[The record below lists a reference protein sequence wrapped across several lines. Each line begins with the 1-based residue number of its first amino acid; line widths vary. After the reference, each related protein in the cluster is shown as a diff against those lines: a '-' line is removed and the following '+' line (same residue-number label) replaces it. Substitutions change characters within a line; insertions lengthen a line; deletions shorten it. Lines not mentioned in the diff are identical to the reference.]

1 MLKECDRRVHWTGSQ
16 LKRIFPGCC
25 HNKKYDS
32 FNMLN
37 CLHLPHKMYGQIDH
51 NLMQK
56 RITEHDNSENRHIID
71 MLKLTG
77 MTTVP
82 MRNNI

>member
-1 MLKECDRRVHWTGSQ
+1 
-16 LKRIFPGCC
+16 
-25 HNKKYDS
+25 
-32 FNMLN
+32 MLN

-56 RITEHDNSENRHIID
+56 KEIAEHDNSENRHNID
-71 MLKLTG
+71 MLKLTD
-77 MTTVP
+77 MTTIA